1 MKKLVLCMSVLC
13 SLEAYAIDREG
24 LANFAEAV
32 MGKLSKSY
40 DREIVRDIESQY
52 EDMCDEKMVLVEVP
66 SSWNISLDFS
76 DRIKRKLRGL
86 IFEKEHQKTY
96 YEFLSEYLAD
106 FYQKLLERDPK
117 AISQATGVIVVICG
131 VMKFFLQ
138 KFI

>member
-66 SSWNISLDFS
+66 SSCNIAKEFPDG
-76 DRIKRKLRGL
+76 RKGKLKAL
-86 IFEKEHQKTY
+86 IFEMEDQKTY
-96 YEFLSEYLAD
+96 FEYMSTFSID
-106 FYQKLLERDPK
+106 FCQKLLERDPK
-117 AISQATGVIVVICG
+117 AISQAAGVIVVIYG
-131 VMKFFLQ
+131 VIKFFS
-138 KFI
+138 

>member
-1 MKKLVLCMSVLC
+1 MKKFVLCMSVFC
-13 SLEAYAIDREG
+13 SLEAYAIDRE
-24 LANFAEAV
+24 
-32 MGKLSKSY
+32 
-40 DREIVRDIESQY
+40 EISDFFKAGTTLMQNCNYLKQRDIESQCKDAAN
-52 EDMCDEKMVLVEVP
+52 EEM
-66 SSWNISLDFS
+66 
-76 DRIKRKLRGL
+76 L
-86 IFEKEHQKTY
+86 IFVIPASNRITVKHPDGIEYESEEIIFGKKKRKTY